1 MTKEE
6 LEIREILKSE
16 MFATNGH
23 AKANNPHFEII
34 FDMAYKLGFDQ
45 QNKALLKEVEEL
57 KEREDELLESR
68 YKFASQSTDRLIEI
82 TNLKQQLQEKEREVK
97 ELQAQ
102 LMEFVDFKCECGFNK
117 KKLGFCPSCDTQV
130 NSY

>member
-45 QNKALLKEVEEL
+45 QNKALLKKVEEL
-57 KEREDELLESR
+57 RKGIKTVLENPTTKSEGENVKHIFDEEIKILEQLLNPN
-68 YKFASQSTDRLIEI
+68 T
-82 TNLKQQLQEKEREVK
+82 
-97 ELQAQ
+97 
-102 LMEFVDFKCECGFNK
+102 
-117 KKLGFCPSCDTQV
+117 
-130 NSY
+130 